1 VNTFAALAAAV
12 LGIASSAVAQSA
24 PRDAAAEG
32 PAARRLRQLVAAV
45 ERGGEAHMRA
55 FVREAYAPEL
65 RRRTSEDRVAWIY
78 AMLSDVSRGLE
89 VDSLRATSTEA
100 SALLRARLTGLWQPL
115 SLRVEPR
122 PPHRIIEVSATT
134 GVKLPKHPLAATG
147 VSDAERVREIHR
159 IARKLSDVDAFS
171 GVVLVAR
178 GDSILYLGAFGDA
191 DKERRIPI
199 RPDTRFALASIT
211 KPFVTV
217 AVAKLVEEGRLSWDD
232 PLGKFFPE
240 FPLAQAR
247 EQVRIKH
254 LLTHTSGL
262 KQGFSK
268 GPAGS
273 MDDYVRG
280 IALAQDDS
288 LLYEPGTRSE
298 YNNATFNLLGKII
311 ELVSGQPF
319 YEYIRAHIL
328 RPAGMQDTDFDELHR
343 VWERRAVAYQ
353 RRYTDEGVRFE
364 AEAPPPEPGVEYPGA
379 FAGMHS
385 TARDLFRF
393 ARALGKG
400 RILRSETVELLFS
413 PKPEAGNWS
422 YGFDV
427 LDEERGLVGHGGS
440 LAGMSNSLDM
450 FTKSGYT
457 AVVLSNYTF
466 ARSPLREAIWSIVP

>member
-1 VNTFAALAAAV
+1 MTARCVALLLALAVPAF
-12 LGIASSAVAQSA
+12 AQTKPGA
-24 PRDAAAEG
+24 PDANG

-45 ERGGEAHMRA
+45 ERGGEPHIRA

-65 RRRTSEDRVAWIY
+65 RQRISEDRVARLY
-78 AMLSDVSRGLE
+78 ALLSDASRGLE
-89 VDSLRATSTEA
+89 LDSLRATSTEA

-115 SLRVEPR
+115 SLRVEPQ

-147 VSDAERVREIHR
+147 VSDAERVREIDR
-159 IARKLSDVDAFS
+159 IARKLSDADVFS

-178 GDSILYLGAFGDA
+178 GDSVLYLGAFGDA

-199 RPDTRFALASIT
+199 RPDTRFALASVT

-217 AVAKLVEEGRLSWDD
+217 AIAKLVEEGRLSWDD
-232 PLGKFFPE
+232 SLGKFFPE

-247 EQVRIKH
+247 EKVRIKH
-254 LLTHTSGL
+254 LVTHTSGL
-262 KQGFSK
+262 KQGF
-268 GPAGS
+268 PERPDS
-273 MDDYVRG
+273 MDDYVRAV
-280 IALAQDDS
+280 ALAQDDT
-288 LLYEPGTRSE
+288 LLYEPGTRSA

-311 ELVSGQPF
+311 ELASGQPF

-328 RPAGMQDTDFDELHR
+328 RPAGMRETDFDELHR

-353 RRYTDEGVRFE
+353 RLFTEKGVRFE

-466 ARSPLREAIWSIVP
+466 ARSPLREAIWSILP